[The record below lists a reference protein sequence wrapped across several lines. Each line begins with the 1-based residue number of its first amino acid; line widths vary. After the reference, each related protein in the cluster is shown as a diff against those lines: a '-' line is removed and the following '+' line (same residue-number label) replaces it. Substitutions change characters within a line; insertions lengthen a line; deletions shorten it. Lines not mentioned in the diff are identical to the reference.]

1 MSETIGHGMTL
12 RADAAIRRF
21 RRDLTFSRL
30 LTWLFVAVFV
40 GTLLLPVL
48 RVRVDPLMVLPVIAC
63 VFLVLSFGSL
73 RGSKLMQ
80 DSPSL
85 IASGQF
91 EEAERRIEQGLR
103 TFSLFRHVKVLGLHH
118 LALLRHA
125 QRNWQESA
133 LLCRAL
139 LGQRLGNLQGIGK
152 PARLMLADALLEM
165 GDVRGAADALGGLY
179 EERLSLAE
187 VMKLLA
193 VQLDYQSRLGAWD
206 EMMNGITAKV
216 QLAELMPAASAA
228 RAQAMLSLAAKHA
241 GRPDWADWL
250 RRRAELLADV
260 RKLTT
265 DRPVLWELW
274 EVSPRMKA
282 EG

>member
-1 MSETIGHGMTL
+1 MI
-12 RADAAIRRF
+12 RADTAIRRF

-30 LTWLFVAVFV
+30 LTWLFAGAVVA
-40 GTLLLPVL
+40 TLLLRVL
-48 RVRVDPLMVLPVIAC
+48 RVGAIDPLMALPVIAC
-63 VFLVLSFGSL
+63 VFLVLSFGSV
-73 RGSKLMQ
+73 RGSRLMA

-91 EEAERRIEQGLR
+91 EEAERRIDEALR
-103 TFSLFRHVKVLGLHH
+103 SFSLFRHVKFIGLHH

-139 LGQRLGNLQGIGK
+139 LGQRLGNVQGIGK

-165 GDVRGAADALGGLY
+165 GDVRGAADAIAGLY
-179 EERLSLAE
+179 EQRLSLTE

-206 EMMNGITAKV
+206 QMMAGTTSKV
-216 QLAELMPAASAA
+216 QLAELMPATSAA
-228 RAQAMLSLAAKHA
+228 RSQAMLALAAKHT
-241 GRPDWADWL
+241 GRPDWSDWL
-250 RRRAELLADV
+250 RRRAELLCDV
-260 RKLTT
+260 DKLTN

-274 EVSPRMKA
+274 QKRPMQNSE
-282 EG
+282 

>member
-1 MSETIGHGMTL
+1 ML

-21 RRDLTFSRL
+21 RRDLTFSQL
-30 LTWLFVAVFV
+30 LRWLFVVLFL

-48 RVRVDPLMVLPVIAC
+48 RVRLDPLMVMPVIAC
-63 VFLVLSFGSL
+63 VFLVLSFGSV
-73 RGSKLMQ
+73 RGSRLVQ

-91 EEAERRIEQGLR
+91 EEAERRIDAALR
-103 TFSLFRHVKVLGLHH
+103 SFSLFRHVKVIGLHH

-133 LLCRAL
+133 MLCRAL
-139 LGQRLGNLQGIGK
+139 LGQRRLGNLQSIGK

-165 GDVRGAADALGGLY
+165 GDVRGAAEAIAGLF
-179 EERLSLAE
+179 EQRLSLNE

-193 VQLDYQSRLGAWD
+193 VQLDYQSRLGAWND
-206 EMMNGITAKV
+206 MMAGITTKA

-228 RAQAMLSLAAKHA
+228 RAQAMLALAAKHT

-260 RKLTT
+260 QKLTT
-265 DRPVLWELW
+265 DRPALWELW
-274 EVSPRMKA
+274 QKE
-282 EG
+282 